1 MLFYSLHKGLKVSTK
16 IYFIYIKPLSFSG
29 QSAATD
35 LIIEKL
41 GERGWDCRRVPIY
54 SLDRGLRNQLLRYGM
69 FGLRLLGS
77 WLHIFSLVF
86 SRRPVVNLNLGQS
99 MGSFIRVGVPYFITR
114 IIRADMRVVVSLHG
128 SVFMGWEK
136 GSLLNRAFMLFLKS
150 AQYTTVLGV
159 KQQAR
164 LVELGLPEDRTR
176 VVPNTCELDLMDES
190 SVKSKQN
197 ADSPVKLLHL
207 SLLIESKGYPLYLE
221 ALELLAHERPPM
233 PIEAILC
240 GPLSYTAYCKRFTN
254 DADKSSWIE
263 EKLDAINRRSAGMV
277 KVKWIRGAQGVDKAQ
292 LFRDAQIFVF
302 PSQFP
307 VEAQPLVLLEAMA
320 SGCALITSTVG
331 EIPST
336 VNSSCACLL
345 ESVTADEVAQA
356 IRDLVGDGQR
366 RVTMASAGLSRLR
379 GPFSPE
385 TYGDTWEALLT
396 GCQQ

>member
-1 MLFYSLHKGLKVSTK
+1 MSTK
-16 IYFIYIKPLSFSG
+16 IHFIYIKPLSFSG

-41 GERGWDCRRVPIY
+41 GKRGWACRRVPIY
-54 SLDRGLRNQLLRYGM
+54 SLDRGVRNLLLRYGM
-69 FGLRLLGS
+69 FGLRLLCS

-99 MGSFIRVGVPYFITR
+99 MGSFIRVGVPYFIAR

-128 SVFMGWEK
+128 SVFMSWEK
-136 GSLLNRAFMLFLKS
+136 DSLLNRVFMPFLKS
-150 AQYTTVLGV
+150 ARYTTVLGTNQ
-159 KQQAR
+159 KAH
-164 LVELGLPEDRTR
+164 LIELGLSKERIR
-176 VVPNTCELDLMDES
+176 VVPNTCELDLMDEL

-197 ADSPVKLLHL
+197 AEGPVKLLHL

-221 ALELLAHERPPM
+221 ALEILAHEPPPM

-263 EKLDAINRRSAGMV
+263 KKVDAINRCSAGMV
-277 KVKWIRGAQGVDKAQ
+277 KVKWIRGAKGTNKAQ

-336 VNSSCACLL
+336 VDASCASLL
-345 ESVTADEVAQA
+345 ETVSAEGLAQA

-366 RVTMASAGLSRLR
+366 RAALARVGLDRLH
-379 GPFSPE
+379 GPFSLE
-385 TYGDTWEALLT
+385 TYADTWEGIFKELR
-396 GCQQ
+396 